1 MAGTASTSPADREY
15 AGVTEPMAPALM
27 RQNYEAAIEQ
37 IFTRVHVAG
46 FTDVRPSHAPVI
58 GFPGPH
64 KSRPSELAA
73 RTGRSKQHINIL
85 LGELEAAGYLER
97 RAEGTDQRGKVI
109 YLTDRGMELAAA
121 VKKAVEQVEA
131 DWQQILGERRF
142 AALKQSLEELRSA
155 TTALKP
161 EGQA

>member
-1 MAGTASTSPADREY
+1 
-15 AGVTEPMAPALM
+15 M
-27 RQNYEAAIEQ
+27 RQNYEAAIEK
-37 IFTRVHVAG
+37 IFRRLHLAG

-64 KSRPSELAA
+64 RARPSELVA

-121 VKKAVEQVEA
+121 VKTAVEQVET
-131 DWQQILGERRF
+131 DWQQTLGKRRF
-142 AALKQSLEELRSA
+142 AALKQSLEELRS
-155 TTALKP
+155 TTGTEP
-161 EGQA
+161 VRQA